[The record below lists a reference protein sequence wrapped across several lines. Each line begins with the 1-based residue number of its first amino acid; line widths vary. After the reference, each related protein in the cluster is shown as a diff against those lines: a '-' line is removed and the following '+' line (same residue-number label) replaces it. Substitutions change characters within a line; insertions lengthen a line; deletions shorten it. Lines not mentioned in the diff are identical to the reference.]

1 MAQPIFVT
9 GAGGFIG
16 EALLRRLCATTGSPV
31 KALLRRPIAADKTWK
46 SEPRQVI
53 GDLLSPDSYRGE
65 LADCNV
71 VVHLAAATGRAPPG
85 AYERVNVEGTRT
97 LLEACKAAG
106 VRQFVYMSTIAAGYA
121 DQRYYPYAK
130 SKAKAEA
137 LVRESGLGYAI
148 LRPTLVLGERSPIW
162 RTLLEFA
169 KLPVVPLPQGS
180 RPVRVQPIHV
190 DDVARGIALL
200 LESGR
205 FDSEVLELGGPRRL
219 TFAELLSLI
228 QVAVRGEAGRIVR
241 VPLWP
246 VRTLLALMEPALRP
260 LLPVTAGQLAVF
272 ANDSTAAE
280 NWLLARLREGMPS
293 TESTI
298 VALVDAANTRA
309 ETSGSG
315 RQAKRRAARPLSDGA
330 KRVLEEECRTYAACL
345 VGAAPSAYVREHYV
359 RAAHA
364 HGLAFDEDFTRF
376 DRATLAFARRWHVF
390 ARCADAYCALFH
402 RRGALR
408 RKFIVLAAILEHAA
422 PTNEAFDRPLTQPVA
437 LAALSLLWYA
447 LASAASLLFG
457 ALILAPAGALC
468 RIADRLDGRRRPREA
483 G

>member
-16 EALLRRLCATTGSPV
+16 DALLRRLCATTGCSV
-31 KALLRRPIAADKTWK
+31 KALLRRPIAPDKTWK

-53 GDLLSPDSYRGE
+53 GDLLSADGYRAE
-65 LADCNV
+65 LAGCNA

-85 AYERVNVEGTRT
+85 EYERVNVEGTRT

-106 VRQFVYMSTIAAGYA
+106 VRQFLYVSTIAAGYA

-130 SKAKAEA
+130 SKARAEA
-137 LVRESGLGYAI
+137 LVRESGLDYAI

-162 RTLLEFA
+162 HTLLKFA

-180 RPVRVQPIHV
+180 RPVSVQPIHA

-205 FDSEVLELGGPRRL
+205 FEGELLELGGPQPL

-280 NWLLARLREGMPS
+280 NWLLARLRPDMPS

-298 VALVDAANTRA
+298 AALVEAADTRA
-309 ETSGSG
+309 ETGGSG
-315 RQAKRRAARPLSDGA
+315 RRALRGTVRPLSEGPR
-330 KRVLEEECRTYAACL
+330 RVLEEECRTYAACL
-345 VGAAPSAYVREHYV
+345 SGATPSAYVREHYTK
-359 RAAHA
+359 AAHA

-376 DRATLAFARRWHVF
+376 DRAALLFARRWHVF

-408 RKFIVLAAILEHAA
+408 RKLIVLAAILEHVA
-422 PTNEAFDRPLTQPVA
+422 PTSEAFDRPLTQPVA
-437 LAALSLLWYA
+437 LAALSLIWYS
-447 LASAASLLFG
+447 LASAATLLFG

-468 RIADRLDGRRRPREA
+468 RIADLLDGRRRPREA
-483 G
+483 A